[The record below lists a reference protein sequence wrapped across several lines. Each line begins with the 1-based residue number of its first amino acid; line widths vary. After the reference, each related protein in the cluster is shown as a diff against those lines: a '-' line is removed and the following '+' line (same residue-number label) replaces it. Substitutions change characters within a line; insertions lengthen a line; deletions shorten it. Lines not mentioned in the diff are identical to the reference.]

1 MFIQLGQIKVNVAH
15 SGAKHKSKKIVHK
28 NITTKQE
35 YLKTTSTSQDNQC
48 WVIKL
53 KLTKNEKKYF
63 QRAAVVSPVDDGWTG
78 CKLFKGNLAPI
89 WWLTHND
96 QGL

>member
-48 WVIKL
+48 
-53 KLTKNEKKYF
+53 
-63 QRAAVVSPVDDGWTG
+63 
-78 CKLFKGNLAPI
+78 
-89 WWLTHND
+89 
-96 QGL
+96 